1 MPDLHASSLLQFA
14 TSYFLKKLKLINQ
27 HLDNGNI
34 GVQRAHHSLSYIS
47 ATPGLSLVQAQN
59 ELSHQSFYT
68 SHSYP
73 FQLGPISPKGL
84 GNVPL
89 WAKDIQVIM
98 AQMHLKKKTT
108 YTIQDKEIPR
118 FPAWRNQTLAV
129 DHYTNTILL
138 HTTLHKLLLPLVPY
152 IQYNNSQQRT
162 EQSDPPFK
170 GADSFTLKGKLVLCF
185 SMFLLLISS
194 FDILKI
200 ITSRGGKELPQKKP
214 ANLTT
219 GQNIHTI
226 LKSKI

>member
-1 MPDLHASSLLQFA
+1 MPDLRASSLLQFA

-89 WAKDIQVIM
+89 RAKDIQVIM
-98 AQMHLKKKTT
+98 AQMHLKKNKK
-108 YTIQDKEIPR
+108 Q
-118 FPAWRNQTLAV
+118 
-129 DHYTNTILL
+129 
-138 HTTLHKLLLPLVPY
+138 HT
-152 IQYNNSQQRT
+152 
-162 EQSDPPFK
+162 QSRIKRYPDFQHGGIK
-170 GADSFTLKGKLVLCF
+170 HQLW
-185 SMFLLLISS
+185 
-194 FDILKI
+194 I
-200 ITSRGGKELPQKKP
+200 ITQTQSCYTQLCTNYCFPWFHTFSTTIHNREL
-214 ANLTT
+214 NSLT
-219 GQNIHTI
+219 
-226 LKSKI
+226 LLSKGPIASP